1 MRKHLLNKDR
11 REVGEE
17 EEEREKEGQEEE
29 HEEEIKK

>member
-1 MRKHLLNKDR
+1 MRKHLLNTDR

-29 HEEEIKK
+29 QEEEIKK

>member
-1 MRKHLLNKDR
+1 MRKHLLNTYR

-29 HEEEIKK
+29 QEEEIKK